1 MILSQLLFW
10 FGAVVAGLQYAY
22 ACAVDEVLPARA
34 KLPFWGRH
42 GPDMIDRAA
51 ALYIYVWLQAGLT
64 VMVVLTTAFDQ
75 TPGAQDITIGRLAIF
90 GAIYALLPLTHMIE
104 MARLIRWAREG
115 ERQFER
121 PAIYKI
127 LHQPK
132 LIIGFVAL
140 CFVVGFYAA

>member
-10 FGAVVAGLQYAY
+10 FGAVVAGLQYAHAY
-22 ACAVDEVLPARA
+22 AVDEVLPARA

-75 TPGAQDITIGRLAIF
+75 TPGAQDISIGKLAIF
-90 GAIYALLPLTHMIE
+90 GAIYALLPLTHMIQ
-104 MARLIRWAREG
+104 MARLIRWARDG

-121 PAIYKI
+121 PVIYKI